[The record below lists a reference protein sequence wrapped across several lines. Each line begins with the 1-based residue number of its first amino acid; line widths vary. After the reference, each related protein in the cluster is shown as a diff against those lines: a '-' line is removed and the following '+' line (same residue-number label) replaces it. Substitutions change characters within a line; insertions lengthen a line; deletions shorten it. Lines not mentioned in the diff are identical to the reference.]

1 MEYCRYAWHFMQW
14 VPAFLKV
21 YASQLLSTMES
32 KAEIFTQH
40 LSFFLSKQSTW
51 FKTLINTLLLN
62 NKKNTLPGS
71 NPVFYLVGLLSLISF
86 FELLCSEA
94 FQKYLDKS
102 LAQDNDAATR
112 KGRQA
117 ASAPGHQHCSK
128 PLARLEQGAQVAEDD
143 FTNDVLN
150 TYFWV
155 LENPM
160 VTIPRVDT
168 LY

>member
-1 MEYCRYAWHFMQW
+1 M
-14 VPAFLKV
+14 
-21 YASQLLSTMES
+21 
-32 KAEIFTQH
+32 
-40 LSFFLSKQSTW
+40 
-51 FKTLINTLLLN
+51 
-62 NKKNTLPGS
+62 
-71 NPVFYLVGLLSLISF
+71 FYLVDLLSLISF

-128 PLARLEQGAQVAEDD
+128 PLARLEQGAQVAEED

-150 TYFWV
+150 TYF
-155 LENPM
+155 
-160 VTIPRVDT
+160 
-168 LY
+168 